1 VLGVVVVV
9 MMMTIMMMFVLDLIT
24 RIQKEVSVRRT

>member
-1 VLGVVVVV
+1 